1 MPLVS
6 VLSNADSST
15 DLALHAGVPIGN
27 ADGLYLQNSLAGLER
42 LDAQR
47 PDITPIQAEHPDL

>member
-1 MPLVS
+1 MLLAS

-15 DLALHAGVPIGN
+15 DIALHAGVPIGN
-27 ADGLYLQNSLAGLER
+27 ADGLYLQTSLAGLDR

-47 PDITPIQAEHPDL
+47 PDITPNQAEHPDP